1 VHCFAYA
8 FRFEIGGIMSRLFG
22 YGRFGVRQLRKNPTF
37 ALTTILTLAL
47 GIGATTAIFSL
58 VYAVMLKPL
67 PFPESDQLVWLSQE
81 DHSTGAAIPESLSYP
96 DYFDWR
102 AQSRTFSGL
111 ASYTGGNVT
120 LTGMGIAQ
128 HLNSATVSSNFFQ
141 LLGAAPTL
149 GRDFRWEEEKPGHR
163 GVMLSYALWESRFG
177 SNPQVV
183 GQPVIL
189 NGQQYTVAGVMPRS
203 FNFPLDQP
211 SVDLWTS
218 LAATAEGESPMT
230 AQRGAD
236 TLEVIGR
243 LRPNATLEQAKAEL
257 DVIARNLAKQYPDS
271 NKWYT
276 TALVK
281 PEFEHLV
288 GDTRPG
294 LQTLFGAV
302 VLVLLIACVNVA
314 GLLLTR
320 GTQRS
325 AEVALRGV
333 LGASRMEIVRQML
346 VESLTLSLLG
356 GLAGIALATAI
367 LQGAVRFLPETLPRL
382 NEVSLNGPALAFA
395 VGLSLLTGLLF
406 GVLPAV
412 RVSRLDPA
420 VALREGTRTVTG
432 GRKQHRLQTWMVVA
446 ETALSLVLLVGAGL
460 LIRSFVR
467 VLHVDPGFD
476 PHRVFTARISLPDN
490 EYPHD
495 PKIQFIDQLI
505 PRLALLPGVKSAS
518 AGWPMPM
525 SGNSASISFTVEGH
539 PVAKQDHPSEAVGL
553 ALPGY
558 FETMRIPLIAG
569 RAFATQDGP
578 KGPPVAI
585 VNQAFAKKYFA
596 GVNPV
601 GKHMTADLGDGTMNR
616 PVREI
621 IGVVGNIKRLGL
633 TAESD
638 PEYYLPWSQAVFTT
652 PYLCIRTVGNP
663 KDLEKAVS
671 ATIAQMNTSVPIYQ
685 VHDLEFY
692 IARST
697 AQPRFQTLLLT
708 SFATMALLLAAV
720 GLYGVLTYI
729 VQQRSMELALRLAVG
744 AQPGEVLGLVLRRG
758 MTLAA
763 IGVVVGLGISAFV
776 SRFIATLLYGV
787 KPFDPLTFAGV
798 SLLLL
803 LVALAASIAPAYRAA
818 QADPMI
824 TLRNQ

>member
-1 VHCFAYA
+1 
-8 FRFEIGGIMSRLFG
+8 MSRLFS

-67 PFPESDQLVWLSQE
+67 PFPESDRLVWLSQE

-102 AQSRTFSGL
+102 AQNRTFSGL
-111 ASYTGGNVT
+111 ASFTGGNVT

-141 LLGAAPTL
+141 VLGAAPML
-149 GRDFRWEEEKPGHR
+149 GRDFLWEEEKAGHR

-177 SNPQVV
+177 ANLHVV
-183 GQPVIL
+183 GQPVML
-189 NGQQYTVAGVMPRS
+189 SGQQYTVAGVMPRS
-203 FNFPLDQP
+203 FNFPIEQP
-211 SVDLWTS
+211 SADLWTS
-218 LAATAEGESPMT
+218 LAATAEGASPMT

-243 LRPNATLEQAKAEL
+243 LRPNVTLQQAKAEL

-281 PEFEHLV
+281 PEIEHLV

-294 LQTLFGAV
+294 LQMLFGAV

-320 GTQRS
+320 GAQRS

-333 LGASRMEIVRQML
+333 LGASRMEIFRQML
-346 VESLTLSLLG
+346 VESLLLSLLG

-367 LQGAVRFLPETLPRL
+367 LQGAVRVLPETLPRL
-382 NEVSLNGPALAFA
+382 NEVSLNSPALTFA
-395 VGLSLLTGLLF
+395 LGLSLLTGLLF

-412 RVSRLDPA
+412 RISRLDPA

-432 GRKQHRLQTWMVVA
+432 GRAQHRLQTWMVVG

-476 PHRVFTARISLPDN
+476 PHGVFTARISLPDN

-495 PKIQFIDQLI
+495 RKIQFIDQLI
-505 PRLALLPGVKSAS
+505 PRLASLAGAKSAS

-539 PVAKQDHPSEAVGL
+539 PVAKADHPSEALGL
-553 ALPGY
+553 TLPGY

-569 RAFATQDGP
+569 RTFAAQDGP
-578 KGPPVAI
+578 KGAPVAI
-585 VNQAFAKKYFA
+585 VNQAFANKYFA
-596 GVNPV
+596 RVNPV
-601 GKHMTADLGDGTMNR
+601 GKHMTADLGDGSLNS

-621 IGVVGNIKRLGL
+621 VGVVGNIKRQGL

-638 PEYYLPWSQAVFTT
+638 PEYYLPWSQAVITT
-652 PYLCIRTVGNP
+652 PFLCIRTAGNP
-663 KDLEKAVS
+663 NDLARAVS
-671 ATIAQMNTSVPIYQ
+671 TTIAQMNPSVPVYL
-685 VHDLEFY
+685 VHDLDFY
-692 IARST
+692 ISRST
-697 AQPRFQTLLLT
+697 AQPRFQALLLA

-720 GLYGVLTYI
+720 GLYGVLSYI
-729 VQQRSMELALRLAVG
+729 VQQRSTELALRLAVG
-744 AQPGEVLGLVLRRG
+744 AQRGEVLRLVLKRG

-763 IGVVVGLGISAFV
+763 IGVAVGLGISACL

-787 KPFDPLTFAGV
+787 QPVDPLTFAGV